1 MSESLQ
7 TAALPPSSEPQ
18 TPRIHH
24 VPPGTRELGM
34 WLFLLTLALL
44 FGASMIAYGVFRWT
58 ATFERENLPAVTG
71 AAQDLGQALPM
82 GSIAIPWPLWLST
95 VVIVATGF
103 LMQRALDHVK
113 AERIAQFRNT
123 LVATLAMSVVFVL
136 IQTPALTLLLL
147 DREVKTANGAMV
159 GFLVFLIVLH
169 ALHVIG
175 GLVPLFKITLNA
187 HAGKYD
193 HEHYAPVKMITM
205 YWHFLDAVWIV
216 MFGVFF
222 ALR

>member
-1 MSESLQ
+1 MSEAVSRS
-7 TAALPPSSEPQ
+7 AVPSAPAPP
-18 TPRIHH
+18 PRVHH
-24 VPPGTRELGM
+24 VPRGTRELGM

-44 FGASMIAYGVFRWT
+44 FAASMIAYAIFRIM
-58 ATFERENLPAVTG
+58 ATIERENLPAVSN
-71 AAQDLGQALPM
+71 AAEDLGRAIPI
-82 GSIAIPWPLWLST
+82 GSIAIPWPLYLST
-95 VVIVATGF
+95 VVILLTGF
-103 LMQRALDHVK
+103 LMQRALDHVR
-113 AERIAQFRNT
+113 AERIDKFRNT

-136 IQTPALTLLLL
+136 IQTPALALLLM
-147 DREVKTANGAMV
+147 DRDINTTNGAMV

-169 ALHVIG
+169 AAHVIG

-187 HAGKYD
+187 HAGMYD

-216 MFGVFF
+216 MFGVFL